1 MKVKQGQSFLDM
13 VVQGTGGIENAFEM
27 SLANERS
34 ITDDVV
40 IGEELMPTAV
50 TDKVM
55 QRLLRQTQPATAV
68 ANYDAEFNP
77 VSDGIGVMIIE
88 ETFIV
93 R

>member
-1 MKVKQGQSFLDM
+1 MEAKQGQSFLDL
-13 VVQGTGGIENAFEM
+13 VLQGTGALENAFAM
-27 SLANERS
+27 SLANGKS

-40 IGEELMPTAV
+40 IGEEVTPTAV

-55 QRLLRQTQPATAV
+55 QRLLSQTQPATAV